1 MKPDPNGRVRSL
13 IAGNCTLYH
22 VAPESLPKRIG
33 MSRTTFYHRMKNPES
48 FTAFELR
55 RLADIMHRTND
66 DKAAVI

>member
-13 IAGNCTLYH
+13 IAGNCALYH
-22 VAPESLPKRIG
+22 
-33 MSRTTFYHRMKNPES
+33 
-48 FTAFELR
+48 AFELR